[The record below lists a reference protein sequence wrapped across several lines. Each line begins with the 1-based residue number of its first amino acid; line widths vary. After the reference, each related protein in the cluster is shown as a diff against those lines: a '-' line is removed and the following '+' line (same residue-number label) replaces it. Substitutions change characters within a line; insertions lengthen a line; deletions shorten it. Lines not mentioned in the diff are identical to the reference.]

1 MKIIF
6 IFLLLTSCA
15 SSDQRLPADISNN
28 IEIAEDLIEQGAIK
42 FWPELQ
48 DYKPLVLIN
57 HHNTQYLLNSN
68 TYPNNGYYHFNDT
81 IRHPLGI
88 EIKRKPY
95 HTAFLSKMHKGL
107 ENSIFMIDSQQTMS
121 KKGLNWND
129 YDWITIYIHEV
140 FHLFQNNKLGVQL
153 TSSPYKMNTDA
164 LISLKKNKSYID
176 SINQEVQLI
185 RKAVLGLD
193 LKNTKNKIDTC
204 KNLIKLRENRFKNYK
219 IDNDTKAS
227 ELFYETI
234 EGTAR
239 YFEKHIDLQAMEN
252 PKLNKLMN
260 AELLNY
266 YAKYG
271 KKTFEYMI
279 TPIEQNSSYYYDTG
293 FFLSILLDKI
303 STNWKQDAFKTT
315 LWDQFKRTCKK

>member
-1 MKIIF
+1 MKKIL

-15 SSDQRLPADISNN
+15 SSNRRLPVDINN
-28 IEIAEDLIEQGAIK
+28 NVKVAEDLIEQGAVK
-42 FWPELQ
+42 FWPELK

-68 TYPNNGYYHFNDT
+68 TYPNNGYYYFNDT

-88 EIKRKPY
+88 KIKKRPY
-95 HTAFLSKMHKGL
+95 HTAYLSKMHKGL
-107 ENSIFMIDSQQTMS
+107 ENSIFMIDSQETMS
-121 KKGLNWND
+121 EKGQNWND

-140 FHLFQNNKLGVQL
+140 FHLFQNNKLGQQL
-153 TSSPYKMNTDA
+153 VLSPNKMNTDA

-176 SINQEVQLI
+176 SINQEVQLV
-185 RKAVLGLD
+185 RNAVLKLD
-193 LKNTKNKIDTC
+193 LQKASNKINTC
-204 KNLIKLRENRFKNYK
+204 RDLIKHRENRFKNFK
-219 IDNDTKAS
+219 INNDTKAS
-227 ELFYETI
+227 ELFYETV

-239 YFEKHIDLQAMEN
+239 YFEKHIDLQAMKN

-271 KKTFEYMI
+271 RKTFEYMI
-279 TPIEQNSSYYYDTG
+279 TPLDQNSNYYYDTG

-303 STNWKQDAFKTT
+303 SPDWKQDAFKTT
-315 LWDQFKRTCKK
+315 LWDQFKHACKK